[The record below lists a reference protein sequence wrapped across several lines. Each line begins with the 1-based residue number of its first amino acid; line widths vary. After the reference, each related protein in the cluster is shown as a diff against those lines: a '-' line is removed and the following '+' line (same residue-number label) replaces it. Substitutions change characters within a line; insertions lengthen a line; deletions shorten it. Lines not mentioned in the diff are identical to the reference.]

1 MVSVIIPGY
10 NIIVFSP
17 INCLEACL
25 TFFPLTSL
33 WSSSYFCGG
42 MTSRL
47 EARVLLLPPTKVDES
62 TQNKSQKMQVLG
74 ICSISGAMVS
84 SVATKVSMFVPVTK
98 FRSELAYS
106 CSSAILWDPN
116 MHEIAI
122 YHVCLSRK
130 IAPCNHSE
138 LKWLIILHSSPS
150 FAISY

>member
-47 EARVLLLPPTKVDES
+47 EARVLLLPPRWMNLRKTNHRKCRSWGSVP
-62 TQNKSQKMQVLG
+62 
-74 ICSISGAMVS
+74 
-84 SVATKVSMFVPVTK
+84 SVAPWSLVWPPRCPYLCQSRNSTLNLHTRAVLRYCGTQICMKLPSVMYV
-98 FRSELAYS
+98 
-106 CSSAILWDPN
+106 
-116 MHEIAI
+116 
-122 YHVCLSRK
+122 YHPRL
-130 IAPCNHSE
+130 
-138 LKWLIILHSSPS
+138 LH
-150 FAISY
+150 ATIVN